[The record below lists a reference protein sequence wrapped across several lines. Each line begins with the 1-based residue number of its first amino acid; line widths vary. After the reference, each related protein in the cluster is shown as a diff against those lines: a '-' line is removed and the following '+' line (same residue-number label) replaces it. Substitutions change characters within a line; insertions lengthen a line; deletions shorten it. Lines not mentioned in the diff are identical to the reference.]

1 VIADTELRLSAAAT
15 NWKEGAGEIAA
26 TTNGAMQKV
35 DIVIRALRTQA
46 EEIGLAATQGVGRID
61 DLRGSVRGLVGEVAT
76 VAGEATRQAVEIA
89 RDTQAESAALL
100 QALQDTLAE
109 MGNVKTAIGREMGDL
124 AKIAGEVRGVA
135 TSFRD
140 GVAGPVREL
149 TGSLAAARADGEA
162 AREELRNQ
170 AADLAQAADQV
181 SQRLTEIGALI
192 DSRAET
198 LVSAADKA
206 LARAGEL
213 GTVFERQSQMLG
225 ASVKDAAGVAEEM
238 VVKLRAEGENLAK
251 AAQTAVEQTASIQQ
265 RQQKTVRDQFLRQA
279 STMID
284 ELNGLALDI
293 HQLLDS
299 DIPEEIWKNFRAGD
313 RSVFA
318 RRLFRLKDSY
328 TIPAIEQRYEQD
340 ARFRDMVS
348 RYLSKFEELLREA
361 NSADQESLLNA
372 TFITADVGKLYLVLQ
387 RSLERA
393 GHKRAG

>member
-1 VIADTELRLSAAAT
+1 
-15 NWKEGAGEIAA
+15 
-26 TTNGAMQKV
+26 
-35 DIVIRALRTQA
+35 
-46 EEIGLAATQGVGRID
+46 
-61 DLRGSVRGLVGEVAT
+61 
-76 VAGEATRQAVEIA
+76 
-89 RDTQAESAALL
+89 
-100 QALQDTLAE
+100 